1 MSPTTDRKEAEDM
14 TTFEMLR
21 FWIASRLAEVHR
33 DPERGATTVE
43 TVIITA
49 AVAAMAIAA
58 LAAISLLVDA
68 KVAGISL

>member
-1 MSPTTDRKEAEDM
+1 M
-14 TTFEMLR
+14 TTFDVLR
-21 FWIASRLAEVHR
+21 CWMASRLAVSHR
-33 DPERGATTVE
+33 HPERGATTVE

>member
-1 MSPTTDRKEAEDM
+1 M
-14 TTFEMLR
+14 TTIDVLR
-21 FWIASRLAEVHR
+21 CWIASRLAEAHR
-33 DPERGATTVE
+33 HPERGATTVE

>member
-1 MSPTTDRKEAEDM
+1 M
-14 TTFEMLR
+14 TMIQALLQWLTAR
-21 FWIASRLAEVHR
+21 TAVARTH
-33 DPERGATTVE
+33 PERGATTVE

>member
-1 MSPTTDRKEAEDM
+1 M

-21 FWIASRLAEVHR
+21 FWIASRLAEVRR

-49 AVAAMAIAA
+49 AMAAMAIAA

>member
-1 MSPTTDRKEAEDM
+1 MSPTTDRRETANM
-14 TTFEMLR
+14 TTLEMLR
-21 FWIASRLAEVHR
+21 YWIASRLAEVQR
-33 DPERGATTVE
+33 DSERGATTVE

>member
-1 MSPTTDRKEAEDM
+1 M
-14 TTFEMLR
+14 TTIEILCQ
-21 FWIASRLAEVHR
+21 WLTARLAVAR
-33 DPERGATTVE
+33 SDPERGATTVE

-58 LAAISLLVDA
+58 LAAISALVDA

>member
-1 MSPTTDRKEAEDM
+1 M

-21 FWIASRLAEVHR
+21 YWIALRLAEVQR

>member
-1 MSPTTDRKEAEDM
+1 MNMS
-14 TTFEMLR
+14 TFDMLR
-21 FWIASRLAEVHR
+21 CWIASRLAEVHR
-33 DPERGATTVE
+33 DLERGATTVE

>member
-1 MSPTTDRKEAEDM
+1 M
-14 TTFEMLR
+14 TPIELAHQ
-21 FWIASRLAEVHR
+21 WLLARLAVSAG
-33 DPERGATTVE
+33 DGERGATTVE

-58 LAAISLLVDA
+58 LAAISALVDA